1 MTDVVFYTVDLAPG
15 VFECSICGNWVVYK
29 RTSDKLKIHA
39 KKHGGNAV
47 VRENK

>member
-1 MTDVVFYTVDLAPG
+1 MTDVVFVAVDLAGG
-15 VFECSICGNWVVYK
+15 VFECQTCKNWVVYK

-47 VRENK
+47 VREIK